1 MHGVPRSRRKAAFYL
16 AVVAV
21 LTSGGAF
28 AWWSTSRFVVPE
40 GFALAN
46 GRLESTEIHVA
57 TKLPG
62 RIAELLAREGDE
74 VNEGQ
79 TLARMDTATL
89 DAQLARAEAVVVEAR
104 ARRDASEAGVAQ
116 RMSECTLA
124 HQELGRTEK
133 LFERDVAS
141 ARALDIERS
150 RADTAHSVCSAAE
163 AQVASAKAGVEA
175 ALADVAR
182 IQAELSDTV
191 LVAPRSG
198 RIQHRLVEPGEV
210 LAAGGRVFTLLDRSD
225 MYMTVFLPAQE
236 AGRVRIG
243 AEARVVLDALPES
256 PLPARVT
263 YVAEEAQFT
272 PKQVETSS
280 ERQKLSFRVKAQ
292 LVDSSADVLKPGS
305 PGIVWVRLEERA
317 DWPASLR

>member
-1 MHGVPRSRRKAAFYL
+1 MAAL
-16 AVVAV
+16 AV
-21 LTSGGAF
+21 GGAF
-28 AWWSTSRFVVPE
+28 AWWSAHRSVVPE

-46 GRLESTEIHVA
+46 GRLESAEVHVA

-62 RIAELLAREGDE
+62 RITELLVREGDE
-74 VNEGQ
+74 VRAGQ
-79 TLARMDTATL
+79 ILARMDAATL
-89 DAQLARAEAVVVEAR
+89 NAQLARAEAGVVEAR
-104 ARRDASEAGVAQ
+104 ARRAAAEAGVGQ

-141 ARALDIERS
+141 ARSLDIERS
-150 RADTAHSVCSAAE
+150 RAETAHAVCSAAE
-163 AQVASAKAGVEA
+163 AQVAHAKAGVDA
-175 ALADVAR
+175 ATAEVAR
-182 IQAELSDTV
+182 IQADLSDTV

-210 LAAGGRVFTLLDRSD
+210 LAAGGRLFTLLDTSD

-236 AGRVRIG
+236 AGRIPIG
-243 AEARVVLDALPES
+243 AEARVVLDALPEM

-263 YVAEEAQFT
+263 FVSEEAQFT
-272 PKQVETSS
+272 PKQVETPS

-292 LVDSSADVLKPGS
+292 LVDSSADELKPGS
-305 PGIVWVRLEERA
+305 PGIVWVRVDERA
-317 DWPASLR
+317 AWPTSLR

>member
-1 MHGVPRSRRKAAFYL
+1 MQRSRPRTALYF
-16 AVVAV
+16 AVVAA
-21 LTSGGAF
+21 LAGGVAL
-28 AWWSTSRFVVPE
+28 AWWSAHRSVTPE

-46 GRLESTEIHVA
+46 GRLECTEIHVA

-62 RIAELLAREGDE
+62 RVAELLADEGDE
-74 VNEGQ
+74 VTAGQ
-79 TLARMDTATL
+79 VLARMEVAAL
-89 DAQLARAEAVVVEAR
+89 RAQLAKAEAGVVEAR
-104 ARRDASEAGVAQ
+104 ARRDAAEAGVGQ

-124 HQELGRTEK
+124 HQELGRTKK

-150 RADTAHSVCSAAE
+150 RAETAHSVCSAAE
-163 AQVASAKAGVEA
+163 SQVASATAGVEA
-175 ALADVAR
+175 ATAEVAR
-182 IQAELSDTV
+182 VQADLSDTK

-210 LAAGGRVFTLLDRSD
+210 LAAGGRVFTLLDTSD
-225 MYMTVFLPAQE
+225 MYMTIFLPAQE

-243 AEARVVLDALPES
+243 AEARVVLDALPEM

-263 YVAEEAQFT
+263 FVSEESQFT
-272 PKQVETSS
+272 PKQVETAS

-292 LVDSSADVLKPGS
+292 LVDSSADELKPGS
-305 PGIVWVRLEERA
+305 PGVVWVRVDERA
-317 DWPASLR
+317 AWPASLR

>member
-1 MHGVPRSRRKAAFYL
+1 MAAL
-16 AVVAV
+16 AV
-21 LTSGGAF
+21 GGAF
-28 AWWSTSRFVVPE
+28 AWWSAHRSVVPE

-46 GRLESTEIHVA
+46 GRLESAEVHVA

-62 RIAELLAREGDE
+62 RITELLVREGDE
-74 VNEGQ
+74 VRAGQ
-79 TLARMDTATL
+79 ILARMDAATL
-89 DAQLARAEAVVVEAR
+89 NAELARAEAGVVEAR
-104 ARRDASEAGVAQ
+104 ARRAAAEAGVGQ

-141 ARALDIERS
+141 ARSLDIERS
-150 RADTAHSVCSAAE
+150 RAETAHAVCSAAE
-163 AQVASAKAGVEA
+163 AQVAHAKAGVDA
-175 ALADVAR
+175 ATAEVAR
-182 IQAELSDTV
+182 IQADLSDTV

-210 LAAGGRVFTLLDRSD
+210 LAAGGRLFTLLDTSD

-236 AGRVRIG
+236 AGRIPIG
-243 AEARVVLDALPES
+243 AEARVVLDALPEM

-263 YVAEEAQFT
+263 FVSEEAQFT
-272 PKQVETSS
+272 PKQVETPS

-292 LVDSSADVLKPGS
+292 LVDSSADELKPGS
-305 PGIVWVRLEERA
+305 PGIVWVRVDERA
-317 DWPASLR
+317 AWPTSLR

>member
-1 MHGVPRSRRKAAFYL
+1 MPRSRLRTAFYL
-16 AVVAV
+16 ALVVA
-21 LTSGGAF
+21 LAGGGAL
-28 AWWSTSRFVVPE
+28 WWWLAHRSVVPE

-46 GRLESTEIHVA
+46 GRLESEVIHVA

-62 RIAELLAREGDE
+62 RIAELLADEGDE
-74 VNEGQ
+74 VAAGQ
-79 TLARMDTATL
+79 TLARMDAAAL
-89 DAQLARAEAVVVEAR
+89 RAQLAQAEAGVAEAR
-104 ARRDASEAGVAQ
+104 ARRDAAEAGLGQ

-141 ARALDIERS
+141 ARALDVERT
-150 RADTAHSVCSAAE
+150 RAETAHSVCSAAT
-163 AQVASAKAGVEA
+163 AQVELSKAGVDA
-175 ALADVAR
+175 ATAAVASL
-182 IQAELSDTV
+182 QAELSDTV

-210 LAAGGRVFTLLDRSD
+210 LAAGGRVFTLLDTSD
-225 MYMTVFLPAQE
+225 MYMTIFVPAQE
-236 AGRVRIG
+236 AGRIRIG
-243 AEARVVLDALPES
+243 AEARVVLDALPEM

-263 YVAEEAQFT
+263 FVSEESQFT
-272 PKQVETSS
+272 PKQVETAS

-305 PGIVWVRLEERA
+305 PGIVWVRVDERA
-317 DWPASLR
+317 AWPASLR

>member
-1 MHGVPRSRRKAAFYL
+1 MQVMPRSRLRTAFYL
-16 AVVAV
+16 AVVAAV
-21 LTSGGAF
+21 VGGGAT
-28 AWWSTSRFVVPE
+28 WWWVAHRSVVPA

-46 GRLESTEIHVA
+46 GRLESAEIHVA

-62 RIAELLAREGDE
+62 RIAELLADEGDE
-74 VNEGQ
+74 VAAGQ
-79 TLARMDTATL
+79 TLARMDAAAL
-89 DAQLARAEAVVVEAR
+89 KAQLAQAEAGVAEAR
-104 ARRDASEAGVAQ
+104 ARRDAAEAGLGQ

-141 ARALDIERS
+141 ARALDVERT
-150 RADTAHSVCSAAE
+150 RAETAHSVCSAAT
-163 AQVASAKAGVEA
+163 AQVELSKAGVDA
-175 ALADVAR
+175 ATAAVASL
-182 IQAELSDTV
+182 QAELSDTV

-210 LAAGGRVFTLLDRSD
+210 LAAGGRVFTLLDTSD

-243 AEARVVLDALPES
+243 AEARVVLDALPEVIV
-256 PLPARVT
+256 PARVT
-263 YVAEEAQFT
+263 FVSEESQFT
-272 PKQVETSS
+272 PKQVETAS

-292 LVDSSADVLKPGS
+292 LVDSSADFLKPGS
-305 PGIVWVRLEERA
+305 PGIVWVRVDERA

>member
-1 MHGVPRSRRKAAFYL
+1 VAAL
-16 AVVAV
+16 AV
-21 LTSGGAF
+21 GGAF
-28 AWWSTSRFVVPE
+28 AWWSAHRSVVPE

-46 GRLESTEIHVA
+46 GRLESAEVHVA

-62 RIAELLAREGDE
+62 RITELLVREGDE
-74 VNEGQ
+74 VRAGQ
-79 TLARMDTATL
+79 ILARMDAATL
-89 DAQLARAEAVVVEAR
+89 NAQLARAEAGVVEAR
-104 ARRDASEAGVAQ
+104 ARRAAAEAGVGQ

-141 ARALDIERS
+141 ARSLDIERS
-150 RADTAHSVCSAAE
+150 RAETAHAVCSAAE
-163 AQVASAKAGVEA
+163 AQVAHAKAGVDA
-175 ALADVAR
+175 ATAEVAR
-182 IQAELSDTV
+182 IQADLSDTV

-210 LAAGGRVFTLLDRSD
+210 LAAGGRLFTLLDTSD

-236 AGRVRIG
+236 AGRIPIG
-243 AEARVVLDALPES
+243 AEARVVLDALPEM

-263 YVAEEAQFT
+263 FVSEEAQFT
-272 PKQVETSS
+272 PKQVETPS

-292 LVDSSADVLKPGS
+292 LVDSSADELKPGS
-305 PGIVWVRLEERA
+305 PGIVWVRVDERA
-317 DWPASLR
+317 AWPTSLR

>member
-1 MHGVPRSRRKAAFYL
+1 MQDMPRSRLRTALYL
-16 AVVAV
+16 AVVAA
-21 LTSGGAF
+21 LAAGGAL
-28 AWWSTSRFVVPE
+28 WWWLAHRSVVPA

-46 GRLESTEIHVA
+46 GRLESTEIHIA

-62 RIAELLAREGDE
+62 RVEELLADEGDE
-74 VNEGQ
+74 VTAGQ
-79 TLARMDTATL
+79 ILARMDVAAL
-89 DAQLARAEAVVVEAR
+89 RAQLAQA
-104 ARRDASEAGVAQ
+104 EAGVAEARAHRDAAEAGVGQ

-141 ARALDIERS
+141 ERSLDIERS
-150 RADTAHSVCSAAE
+150 RAETAHAVCSAAE
-163 AQVASAKAGVEA
+163 AQVAHAKAGVDA
-175 ALADVAR
+175 ATAAVAR
-182 IQAELSDTV
+182 IHADLSDSE

-210 LAAGGRVFTLLDRSD
+210 LAVGGRVFTLLDTSD
-225 MYMTVFLPAQE
+225 MYMTIFLPAQE

-243 AEARVVLDALPES
+243 AEARVVLDALPEM

-263 YVAEEAQFT
+263 FVSEESQFT
-272 PKQVETSS
+272 PKQVETAS

-292 LVDSSADVLKPGS
+292 LVDSSADELKPGS